1 MARTLRRGQ
10 RLSRSARTRCC
21 PSPPRRT
28 CLALQ
33 LWPGGQVRATSPALR
48 ADGTRLR
55 AAGWMVTHVS
65 LFTSRLQPHPGSVG
79 SSLSLAFPTCPV
91 DKSPAS
97 CAPGGGAV
105 IEQLM
110 LMLVALVQVLCVVPA
125 AALTDFPSKFLVG
138 EVNGQVVVTC
148 DTAQEQVSWK
158 QNEHQEIMAE
168 HHIAG
173 RTLTLEGLD
182 QPAAGNYSCWHGPR
196 LLDSTYV
203 VVSDPDY
210 PLLQG
215 APGSAVTCRAESYG
229 GELSC
234 SWTAL
239 RPAAFRARLSRSP
252 PPRPLAGPHPP
263 SSPGPAVPPH
273 PAPPDLP
280 LLCRS
285 PDGAPG
291 AWLYVG
297 GGSALQGPDQP
308 QPFTVTLADG
318 TFCPFAEEPRPL
330 ELVLEGIS
338 AESFVNITHRLFLR
352 DIVRPGP
359 PQDVTAQSK
368 GGLLHL
374 SWAPPA
380 SWSSPHS
387 YFLLR
392 YQLEYEHWDGTKGS
406 LQLEG
411 VTEMSIE
418 GDVRWVQIRCQD
430 PLVNSTWSPWTTWQ
444 NV

>member
-1 MARTLRRGQ
+1 
-10 RLSRSARTRCC
+10 
-21 PSPPRRT
+21 
-28 CLALQ
+28 
-33 LWPGGQVRATSPALR
+33 
-48 ADGTRLR
+48 
-55 AAGWMVTHVS
+55 
-65 LFTSRLQPHPGSVG
+65 
-79 SSLSLAFPTCPV
+79 
-91 DKSPAS
+91 
-97 CAPGGGAV
+97 
-105 IEQLM
+105 M

-125 AALTDFPSKFLVG
+125 AALTGFPSKFLVG

-148 DTAQEQVSWK
+148 DTPQEHVSWQ
-158 QNEHQEIMAE
+158 QNGEPEIMAE
-168 HHIAG
+168 HYVAG

-182 QPAAGNYSCWHGPR
+182 QPAAGNYSCWQGPR

-203 VVSDPDY
+203 VVSDPEY

-215 APGSAVTCRAESYG
+215 SPGRAVTCQAESYR

-252 PPRPLAGPHPP
+252 G
-263 SSPGPAVPPH
+263 
-273 PAPPDLP
+273 
-280 LLCRS
+280 
-285 PDGAPG
+285 GAPG
-291 AWLYVG
+291 AWVYVG
-297 GGSALQGPDQP
+297 GGAALQGPDRP

-330 ELVLEGIS
+330 ELALEGIS
-338 AESFVNITHRLFLR
+338 AESFVNITRRLFLR

-368 GGLLHL
+368 GGRLHL

-380 SWSSPHS
+380 SWSSPYS

-392 YQLEYEHWDGTKGS
+392 YQLEYKQRDGTTGS

-411 VTEMSIE
+411 VTETSVE

-444 NV
+444 KV

>member
-1 MARTLRRGQ
+1 MLANCPAWRRPD
-10 RLSRSARTRCC
+10 L
-21 PSPPRRT
+21 
-28 CLALQ
+28 
-33 LWPGGQVRATSPALR
+33 
-48 ADGTRLR
+48 
-55 AAGWMVTHVS
+55 
-65 LFTSRLQPHPGSVG
+65 
-79 SSLSLAFPTCPV
+79 
-91 DKSPAS
+91 
-97 CAPGGGAV
+97 GGGLGSCMDTNQAMPGL
-105 IEQLM
+105 QM

-252 PPRPLAGPHPP
+252 
-263 SSPGPAVPPH
+263 
-273 PAPPDLP
+273 
-280 LLCRS
+280 
-285 PDGAPG
+285 DGAPG

-297 GGSALQGPDQP
+297 RGSALQGPDQP